1 MENFKYILASSNANS
16 KWTICA
22 QHSISNGYR
31 NKLRANTSFKSGMD
45 QSMLDGTIL
54 KSLDANIQNGTPPYH
69 SGAHLLDSL
78 CSSYS
83 QKPSRRIPA
92 ASLSGCRR
100 YAARSSAKFS
110 DNCFPFYRVSHCS
123 TKIIRAY

>member
-1 MENFKYILASSNANS
+1 MQLQPLLMARYARGQSMLTPSGQYAHNI
-16 KWTICA
+16 
-22 QHSISNGYR
+22 QYR
-31 NKLRANTSFKSGMD
+31 MDTAINYEQSGMD